1 LKQTHTTSKVRFL
14 SKREQKRVLQLEVN
28 EAIGDADGIATVKSN
43 IATAK
48 SKYEGW
54 SNTEELLKA
63 CQEMYTLRVTDMAKD
78 TQLKGVNSMP

>member
-1 LKQTHTTSKVRFL
+1 ML

-54 SNTEELLKA
+54 SITRS
-63 CQEMYTLRVTDMAKD
+63 C
-78 TQLKGVNSMP
+78 